1 MSGIIG
7 SKLNIRGSG
16 RIAKLGTDGQVLTSA
31 GAGQPPAFE
40 AAAAGGKI
48 GQIQYTQITDT
59 EETTAT
65 SFETIPT
72 LQVTITP
79 SASDSLIAIDC
90 YLSFC
95 AGASAHSIVQLFR
108 DATQIAMGDEDG
120 STSRAIFGWRS
131 QGADLTYSAWPL
143 QFRWIDNPADVSA
156 HTYSM
161 KWYVN
166 TANAWLGRTVDASDS
181 LSYNRSPCSISASE
195 ILA

>member
-1 MSGIIG
+1 MPYTIEELKKNEFWQRLHVQDRVDYQK
-7 SKLNIRGSG
+7 KLEQ
-16 RIAKLGTDGQVLTSA
+16 A
-31 GAGQPPAFE
+31 
-40 AAAAGGKI
+40 
-48 GQIQYTQITDT
+48 
-59 EETTAT
+59 ET
-65 SFETIPT
+65 
-72 LQVTITP
+72 
-79 SASDSLIAIDC
+79 
-90 YLSFC
+90 
-95 AGASAHSIVQLFR
+95 FR